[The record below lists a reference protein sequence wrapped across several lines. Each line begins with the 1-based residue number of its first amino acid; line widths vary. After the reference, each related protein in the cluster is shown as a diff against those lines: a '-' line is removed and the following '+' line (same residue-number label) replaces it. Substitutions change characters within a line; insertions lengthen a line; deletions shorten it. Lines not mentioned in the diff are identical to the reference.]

1 MSPNA
6 LNFPAGSSY
15 SKTFLYQLGTAGSS
29 LLPNIV
35 TLDVANSVADA
46 YLQPASVM
54 VPEQSGPSVGVASSA
69 GKFDAASG
77 CYNII
82 GSAAIHFALEAAV
95 QLHHPVFCVT
105 SGAGWAE
112 QRRGDQVVGA
122 SIGGRKL
129 LPREVAAAVEV
140 DDAGP
145 ARLVVQILRTLPPGR
160 HEIRFEGPT
169 VAQTHSA
176 MKLDDASWQ
185 APRRAGS
192 CARGGP
198 LLWLC
203 GAAAGGHRRV
213 PPGPSVKY

>member
-35 TLDVANSVADA
+35 TLDVANSIADA

-54 VPEQSGPSVGVASSA
+54 VPTEQSGPSVGVSSA
-69 GKFDAASG
+69 GKFDEASG

-82 GSAAIHFALEAAV
+82 GSDSAVIHFALEAAV

-145 ARLVVQILRTLPPGR
+145 ARLVLQILRTLPPGR

-176 MKLDDASWQ
+176 VKLDDASSAEW
-185 APRRAGS
+185 
-192 CARGGP
+192 
-198 LLWLC
+198 W
-203 GAAAGGHRRV
+203 
-213 PPGPSVKY
+213 